1 MTGEQRAGAQRPD
14 ADLQDILSAVMV
26 VAQGLDLPATVRR
39 IVTSAMALVDA
50 RYGAVGVSNDDG
62 SLQEFI
68 YVGVD
73 AETAALIG
81 DPPCGRG
88 LLGYLLEVQQP
99 VRVAEL
105 SEHPSSV
112 GFPPNHPPMHSFLGA
127 PIIVGGNLFGCIYL
141 AEKADGIAF
150 TASDAKAIEIFAAA
164 TAVAIDNAQMHAE
177 ALQQQQRLGEL
188 QVIEERERIGRDLHD
203 HVIQRIF
210 AAGLGLQVARSAA
223 RDEPV
228 RDRLDS
234 VIGELDRTIADI
246 RSTIFE
252 LSAGGSGLRT
262 RLVRAVRAVAH
273 GGELS
278 VDVGFSGPVESA
290 VADDGLA
297 RDLEAVVTESVS
309 NAVRHSGGTRV
320 AVTVLA
326 SSDSVTVEVADDGT
340 GVPDGGRRSGLRNLA
355 TRAELRGGTVEL
367 LPANA
372 EAERPGTVVRWS
384 VPREP

>member
-1 MTGEQRAGAQRPD
+1 MTCPGTAGAQRPD

-39 IVTSAMALVDA
+39 IVTSAMTLVDA
-50 RYGAVGVSNDDG
+50 RYGAVGVSSDDG
-62 SLQEFI
+62 ALQEFI

-73 AETAALIG
+73 ARTAARIG

-88 LLGYLLEVQQP
+88 LLGHLLEVQQP
-99 VRVAEL
+99 VRLAEL

-127 PIIVGGNLFGCIYL
+127 PIMVGGELFGCIYL
-141 AEKADGIAF
+141 AEKADGLAF

-177 ALQQQQRLGEL
+177 ALLQQQRLGEL

-210 AAGLGLQVARSAA
+210 AAGLGLQVARSTAG
-223 RDEPV
+223 DEPV
-228 RDRLDS
+228 RERLDA

-246 RSTIFE
+246 RTTIFE
-252 LSAGGSGLRT
+252 LSSGDTGLRT

-273 GGELS
+273 GGGTA

-290 VADDGLA
+290 VADDALA
-297 RDLEAVVTESVS
+297 RDVEAVVLESVS

-320 AVTVLA
+320 GVTVIA
-326 SSDSVTVEVADDGT
+326 SGDSVTVEVADDGV

-367 LPANA
+367 LAA
-372 EAERPGTVVRWS
+372 DAGAERPGTVVRWS

>member
-1 MTGEQRAGAQRPD
+1 MTDQLRAGAQRTD

-39 IVTSAMALVDA
+39 IVTSAMTLVDA
-50 RYGAVGVSNDDG
+50 RYGAVGVSSGDG
-62 SLQEFI
+62 TLEEFI
-68 YVGVD
+68 YVGID
-73 AETAALIG
+73 AEAAALIG

-99 VRVAEL
+99 VRIAEL

-127 PIIVGGNLFGCIYL
+127 PIIVGGELFGCIYL
-141 AEKADGIAF
+141 SEKADGLAF

-164 TAVAIDNAQMHAE
+164 TAVAIDNAQMHSA
-177 ALQQQQRLGEL
+177 ALQQQERLGEL
-188 QVIEERERIGRDLHD
+188 QVTEERERIGRDLHD

-210 AAGLGLQVARSAA
+210 AAGLGLQVARSTTE
-223 RDEPV
+223 DEPV
-228 RDRLDS
+228 RERLDA

-252 LSAGGSGLRT
+252 LSSGQSGLRT

-273 GGELS
+273 GGGLS
-278 VDVGFSGPVESA
+278 ADIGFSGPVESA
-290 VADDGLA
+290 VSDETLA
-297 RDLEAVVTESVS
+297 RDLEAVVTEGVS
-309 NAVRHSGGTRV
+309 NAMRHSGGTRV
-320 AVTVLA
+320 SVTVIA
-326 SSDSVTVEVADDGT
+326 GSDAVTVEVADDGS
-340 GVPDGGRRSGLRNLA
+340 GIPDGGRRSGLRNLA

-367 LPANA
+367 LPADAN
-372 EAERPGTVVRWS
+372 AERPGTVVRWS

>member
-1 MTGEQRAGAQRPD
+1 MSEQCDGEHRTD

-26 VAQGLDLPATVRR
+26 VAQGLELPATLQR
-39 IVTSAMALVDA
+39 IVTSATALVDA

-73 AETAALIG
+73 AETAQLIG
-81 DPPCGRG
+81 DPPCGQG
-88 LLGYLLEVQQP
+88 LLGHLLKVKQP
-99 VRVAEL
+99 VRMAEL

-127 PIIVGGNLFGCIYL
+127 PIIVGGELFGCIYL
-141 AEKADGIAF
+141 AEKEGGRAF

-177 ALQQQQRLGEL
+177 ALRQQERLGSL

-210 AAGLGLQVARSAA
+210 AVGLGLQVARSNAG
-223 RDEPV
+223 DEPI
-228 RDRLDS
+228 RERLDA

-252 LSAGGSGLRT
+252 LSTGQSGLRT
-262 RLVRAVRAVAH
+262 RLVRAVRSVAH
-273 GGELS
+273 GGELA

-290 VADDGLA
+290 VADEA
-297 RDLEAVVTESVS
+297 FSRDVEAVVTESVS
-309 NAVRHSGGTRV
+309 NAVRHSGGTRIS
-320 AVTVLA
+320 VTVIA
-326 SSDSVTVEVADDGT
+326 SGEAVTVEVADDGS
-340 GVPDGGRRSGLRNLA
+340 GISDGGRRSGLLNLA
-355 TRAELRGGTVEL
+355 KRAELRGGTVEL
-367 LPANA
+367 LPASPDD
-372 EAERPGTVVRWS
+372 ERPGTVVRWS
-384 VPREP
+384 VPRQA

>member
-1 MTGEQRAGAQRPD
+1 MTAEQRDGAHRAD

-50 RYGAVGVSNDDG
+50 RYGAVGVSSDDG

-73 AETAALIG
+73 AETAAMIG

-88 LLGYLLEVQQP
+88 LLGYLLEVQRP

-105 SEHPSSV
+105 SEHPASV

-127 PIIVGGNLFGCIYL
+127 PIMVGGSLFGCIYL
-141 AEKADGIAF
+141 AEKADGLAF
-150 TASDAKAIEIFAAA
+150 TDSDAKAIEIFAAA
-164 TAVAIDNAQMHAE
+164 TAVAIDNAQMHSA
-177 ALQQQQRLGEL
+177 ALHQQQRVGEL

-223 RDEPV
+223 AEEPV
-228 RDRLDS
+228 RERLDA

-273 GGELS
+273 GGGLS

-290 VADDGLA
+290 VSDEALA

-309 NAVRHSGGTRV
+309 NAMRHSGGSRI
-320 AVTVLA
+320 AVTVIA
-326 SSDSVTVEVADDGT
+326 GGEEVTVEVADDGS
-340 GVPDGGRRSGLRNLA
+340 GIRPGGRRSGLRNLA
-355 TRAELRGGTVEL
+355 TRAELRGGALAL
-367 LPANA
+367 LPADA
-372 EAERPGTVVRWS
+372 DADPPGTVVRWT
-384 VPREP
+384 VPRPA

>member
-1 MTGEQRAGAQRPD
+1 MTAGHDAAAPRPD

-81 DPPCGRG
+81 EPPCGRG

-99 VRVAEL
+99 VRIAEL

-141 AEKADGIAF
+141 AEKADGRPF
-150 TASDAKAIEIFAAA
+150 TASDAKAIEVFAAA
-164 TAVAIDNAQMHAE
+164 TAVAIDNAQMHAA

-210 AAGLGLQVARSAA
+210 AAGLGLQVARSTAA
-223 RDEPV
+223 GEPV
-228 RDRLDS
+228 RERLDA

-252 LSAGGSGLRT
+252 LSTDGSGLRS

-273 GGELS
+273 GGETS

-309 NAVRHSGGTRV
+309 NAVRHSGCTRV
-320 AVTVLA
+320 SVAVIA
-326 SSDSVTVEVADDGT
+326 SGDAVAVEVADDGT
-340 GVPDGGRRSGLRNLA
+340 GIVDGGRRSGLRNLA
-355 TRAELRGGTVEL
+355 TRAELRGGTLEL
-367 LPANA
+367 RSADSTTA
-372 EAERPGTVVRWS
+372 APGTVVRWS
-384 VPREP
+384 VPRGS

>member
-1 MTGEQRAGAQRPD
+1 MTDDRRTGTQRPD
-14 ADLQDILSAVMV
+14 TDLQDILSAVMV

-39 IVTSAMALVDA
+39 IVTSAMTLVDA
-50 RYGAVGVSNDDG
+50 RYGAVGVSSDDG
-62 SLQEFI
+62 SLEEFI
-68 YVGVD
+68 YVGID
-73 AETAALIG
+73 AETAARIG

-88 LLGYLLEVQQP
+88 LLGHLLEVQQP
-99 VRVAEL
+99 VRIAEL

-127 PIIVGGNLFGCIYL
+127 PIIVSGELFGCIYL
-141 AEKADGIAF
+141 SEKANGLAF
-150 TASDAKAIEIFAAA
+150 TGSDAKAIEIFAAA
-164 TAVAIDNAQMHAE
+164 TAVAIDNAQMHSA
-177 ALQQQQRLGEL
+177 AMRQQERLGEL

-210 AAGLGLQVARSAA
+210 AAGLGLQVARSTAA
-223 RDEPV
+223 EEPV
-228 RDRLDS
+228 RARLDS

-252 LSAGGSGLRT
+252 LSTGQSGLRT

-273 GGELS
+273 GGGLS

-290 VADDGLA
+290 VSDDALA
-297 RDLEAVVTESVS
+297 RDIEAVVTESVS
-309 NAVRHSGGTRV
+309 NAMRHSGGTRV
-320 AVTVLA
+320 SVTVIA
-326 SSDSVTVEVADDGT
+326 GGDAVTVEVADDGS
-340 GVPDGGRRSGLRNLA
+340 GIPDGGRRSGLRNLA

-367 LPANA
+367 LPADAN
-372 EAERPGTVVRWS
+372 AERPGTVVRWS

>member
-1 MTGEQRAGAQRPD
+1 MTAEHGPDSPRPD

-26 VAQGLDLPATVRR
+26 VAQGLDLTATVRR

-50 RYGAVGVSNDDG
+50 RYGAVGVSSDDG
-62 SLQEFI
+62 SLEEFI

-99 VRVAEL
+99 VRIAEL

-141 AEKADGIAF
+141 AEKADGVAF
-150 TASDAKAIEIFAAA
+150 TAGDAKAIEIFAAA

-177 ALQQQQRLGEL
+177 TLRQQQRLGEL

-203 HVIQRIF
+203 QVIQRIF

-223 RDEPV
+223 ADEPV
-228 RDRLDS
+228 RERLDAA
-234 VIGELDRTIADI
+234 IGELDRTIADI

-252 LSAGGSGLRT
+252 LSTDGSGLRS

-273 GGELS
+273 GGGTA

-309 NAVRHSGGTRV
+309 NAIRHSGGTRV
-320 AVTVLA
+320 AVTVIA
-326 SSDSVTVEVADDGT
+326 SGDALIVEVADDGA
-340 GVPDGGRRSGLRNLA
+340 GIPERGRRSGLRNLA

-367 LPANA
+367 LPADA
-372 EAERPGTVVRWS
+372 TAERPGTVVRWS
-384 VPREP
+384 VPRDS